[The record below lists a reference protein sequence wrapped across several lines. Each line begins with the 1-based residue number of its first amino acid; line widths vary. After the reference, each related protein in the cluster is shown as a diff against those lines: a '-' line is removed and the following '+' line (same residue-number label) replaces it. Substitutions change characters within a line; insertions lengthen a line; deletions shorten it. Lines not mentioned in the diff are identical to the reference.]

1 MITRSYLAMPGG
13 QPLRPSKA
21 SGRVPAGLKFMLKV
35 TTRMRRLAGAEL
47 HGLVRQSSGRGLT
60 C

>member
-1 MITRSYLAMPGG
+1 MTRSYLTMPGG
-13 QPLRPSKA
+13 QPLRPSKG
-21 SGRVPAGLKFMLKV
+21 SGRVPACLKFMLKV

-47 HGLVRQSSGRGLT
+47 HGLVRLSSGWGLT